1 MMKNRN
7 QGAKYVAGKLLLW
20 VQVQFRNLTISLVL
34 PRGFCD
40 LSASSDS
47 TSWNIALHNELLIS
61 ATPVSTLWTPS
72 SLSSPSPEPPP
83 RLGMTLVCVFLRSPG
98 IVLESFCPVI
108 GNLLQ

>member
-7 QGAKYVAGKLLLW
+7 QGAKYVAGKLLL
-20 VQVQFRNLTISLVL
+20 VQVQFRNLTISLLVL

-47 TSWNIALHNELLIS
+47 TSWNMALHSELLIS

-72 SLSSPSPEPPP
+72 SLSSASPEPPP

-108 GNLLQ
+108 RNLLQ